1 MTRVELVHEF
11 SNHGIRVVLCG
22 MRTAVVLRTRAG
34 SPRKACVSASE
45 QRAIDRVFSQAAE
58 ETRRSGA
65 AGPGGW
71 VRATKKECASS
82 RGHRVSKD
90 VKAGPTDVG
99 REATREEGV
108 VEVKLEDEVG
118 TVRETPVPEL
128 KEEISFQVFSVT
140 GFH

>member
-1 MTRVELVHEF
+1 MGARVRGAGPTVECRCQSSPSH
-11 SNHGIRVVLCG
+11 NHYLTGPVEHML
-22 MRTAVVLRTRAG
+22 
-34 SPRKACVSASE
+34 
-45 QRAIDRVFSQAAE
+45 DRVFSQATE
-58 ETRRSGA
+58 ETGRSGA

-71 VRATKKECASS
+71 VRATKKERASS

-118 TVRETPVPEL
+118 TVRQTPVPEL